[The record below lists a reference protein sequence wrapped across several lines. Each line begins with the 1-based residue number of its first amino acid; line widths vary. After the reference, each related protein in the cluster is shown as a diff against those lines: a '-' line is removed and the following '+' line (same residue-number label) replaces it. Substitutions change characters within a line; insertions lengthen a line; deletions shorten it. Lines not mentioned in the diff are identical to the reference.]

1 MSLRQDQI
9 GWLLATA
16 TITLIPHFGH
26 LPPLLAGIA
35 AVLVGWRALIATGGR
50 RLPHRHVLSALAV
63 GIIIAV
69 LAEYRHFFGKD
80 PGVALLAGL
89 LGLKLLETRQIRDG
103 RSVMLLSLFLQ
114 LAQFLYQQ
122 DMAVAALTLLGAL
135 GAVASLLALQS
146 RVSASPRS
154 RALEAGRL
162 LVQALPLML
171 VLFILFPRVQGPLW
185 GLPADAFNRIGGLS
199 DTMAPGDLARLGE
212 SSAIAFRVDFQGEPP
227 PSAERYWRGPVLTR
241 FDGHTWRAGLLQL
254 ADQPSYQ
261 PQGAA
266 YAYAITLEP
275 HNQLWLL
282 ALDFPAVS
290 AGTRISNDFQ
300 LLAREPVQGRRRI
313 ELVSYPHTPVG
324 RDESGLVL
332 RQALDLPPRSNPRS
346 VELGRQ
352 LRARASSPA
361 DIPDLAIEHFR
372 RSGLRYTLEPL
383 PLGRDDVD
391 SFLFDTRQGFCEHF
405 SAAFVVVMR
414 AAGVPARV
422 VTGYQ
427 GGEINP
433 VDGTLVVRQSD
444 AHAWAEVWLAGRGWV
459 RVDPTAASAPQRIE
473 NGLAAALPD
482 SARLPLLVRADL
494 AWLHGL
500 RDRLDALNNRWNQW
514 VLGYNPARQ
523 RALLSGLGFGDP
535 DWQSI
540 AALLAGGCA
549 IVMGALTLWA
559 LRQRSPA
566 DAIDRSWQR
575 FCRQLASAGLPR
587 NSWEGPLDY
596 ARRLA
601 HERPDL
607 ADTIA
612 AIAADYASLRYG
624 PGEADPD
631 RLKRFH
637 QSTRHFRPR

>member
-1 MSLRQDQI
+1 MSLRPEQI
-9 GWLLATA
+9 GWLLALA
-16 TITLIPHFGH
+16 TVTLAPHFGH
-26 LPPLLAGIA
+26 LPPLIA
-35 AVLVGWRALIATGGR
+35 AAAALLVGWRALIAAGGR
-50 RLPHRHVLSALAV
+50 RLPHRHVLAALAV
-63 GIIIAV
+63 AIVAAV

-89 LGLKLLETRQIRDG
+89 LGLKLLETREIRDG
-103 RSVMLLSLFLQ
+103 RSVVLLSLFLQ
-114 LAQFLYQQ
+114 LTQFLYEQ
-122 DMAVAALTLLGAL
+122 DMAVAALALLGAHA
-135 GAVASLLALQS
+135 AVASLLALQS
-146 RVSASPRS
+146 RAPASPRA

-162 LVQALPLML
+162 LVQAAPLML
-171 VLFILFPRVQGPLW
+171 ILFLLFPRVQGPLW
-185 GLPADAFNRIGGLS
+185 GLPADAFSRIGGLS
-199 DTMAPGDLARLGE
+199 ESMTPGDLARLGE
-212 SSAIAFRVDFQGEPP
+212 SAEIAFRVDFQGDPP
-227 PSAERYWRGPVLTR
+227 PAAERYWRGPVLTR
-241 FDGHTWRAGLLQL
+241 FDGRTWRAGVLQL
-254 ADQPSYQ
+254 ADRPPYS
-261 PQGAA
+261 PQGTA

-282 ALDFPAVS
+282 ALDFPAVA

-300 LLAREPVQGRRRI
+300 LLAREPVQARRRVEI
-313 ELVSYPHTPVG
+313 VSHPHTPVG
-324 RDESGLVL
+324 LDESDLVL
-332 RQALDLPPRSNPRS
+332 RQALDLPPRANPRS

-352 LRARASSPA
+352 LRARAATPA
-361 DIPDLAIEHFR
+361 AIPDLAIRHFR
-372 RSGLRYTLEPL
+372 DSGLRYTLDPP

-444 AHAWAEVWLAGRGWV
+444 AHAWAEVWLPGQGWV
-459 RVDPTAASAPQRIE
+459 RIDPTAAAAPQRIE

-523 RALLSGLGFGDP
+523 RDLLSGLGFGNP
-535 DWQSI
+535 DWQTL

-549 IVMGALTLWA
+549 AVMGGLTLWA
-559 LRQRSPA
+559 LRRRTSA

-575 FCRQLASAGLPR
+575 FCRQLAGAGLPR
-587 NSWEGPLDY
+587 HSWEGPVDYAARLAREHPELADRVSAIATDY
-596 ARRLA
+596 AR
-601 HERPDL
+601 
-607 ADTIA
+607 
-612 AIAADYASLRYG
+612 LRYG
-624 PGEADPD
+624 SGPADPE

-637 QSTRHFRPR
+637 HATKSFRPR

>member
-1 MSLRQDQI
+1 MSLRPDQI

-16 TITLIPHFGH
+16 TITLIPHLGH

-35 AVLVGWRALIATGGR
+35 AVLVSWRALIAFGGR
-50 RLPHRHVLSALAV
+50 RLPHRNVLAILAV

-103 RSVMLLSLFLQ
+103 RSVVLLSIFLQ

-122 DMAVAALTLLGAL
+122 DMAVAVMSLLGAHC
-135 GAVASLLALQS
+135 AVASLLALQS
-146 RVSASPRS
+146 SVVASPRT
-154 RALEAGRL
+154 RALESGRL

-171 VLFILFPRVQGPLW
+171 VLFLLFPRVQGPLW
-185 GLPADAFNRIGGLS
+185 GLPADAFNRVGGLS

-227 PSAERYWRGPVLTR
+227 PAAQRYWRGPVLTR

-254 ADQPSYQ
+254 ADQPPYQ

-266 YAYAITLEP
+266 FAYAITLEP

-282 ALDFPAVS
+282 ALDFPTAAV
-290 AGTRISNDFQ
+290 GTRISNDYQ
-300 LLAREPVQGRRRI
+300 LLAREPVQSRRRV

-324 RDESGLVL
+324 LDETPLVL
-332 RQALDLPPRSNPRS
+332 RRALDLPPRSNPRS
-346 VELGRQ
+346 VELGHQ
-352 LRARASSPA
+352 LRANAGNPA
-361 DIPDLAIEHFR
+361 EIPDLAIDHFR
-372 RSGLRYTLEPL
+372 RSDLRYTLDPL

-405 SAAFVVVMR
+405 TAAFVVVMR

-459 RVDPTAASAPQRIE
+459 RVDPTAASAPRRIE
-473 NGLAAALPD
+473 SGLAAALPD
-482 SARLPLLVRADL
+482 SKRLPLLVRADL

-500 RDRLDALNNRWNQW
+500 RDRFDALNNRWNQW

-523 RALLSGLGFGDP
+523 RALLSSFGFSQP
-535 DWQSI
+535 DWHTL

-549 IVMGALTLWA
+549 VVMSALTLWA
-559 LRQRSPA
+559 LRRRSPA
-566 DAIDRSWQR
+566 DAIDRSWHR
-575 FCRQLASAGLPR
+575 FCLQLARVGLPR
-587 NSWEGPLDY
+587 HSWEGPLDY
-596 ARRLA
+596 ACRLTHA
-601 HERPDL
+601 RPDL
-607 ADTIA
+607 AESIS

-624 PGEADPD
+624 PGDADPT